1 MIDNTYKTMLKW
13 INSSSNRL
21 GSGNSHIRLN
31 PSEHSRITGYLAKCK
46 VDGTLIVIIRALHCR
61 SLAYRMAGIKESQTA
76 AQRDLLRLLDTVV
89 T

>member
-1 MIDNTYKTMLKW
+1 MIDNTYKTMLRW
-13 INSSSNRL
+13 INNISCKL
-21 GSGNSHIRLN
+21 GSGNSHRLN